1 MKHLPNA
8 LNELVIALKVLPGVG
23 QKSAQ
28 RMAIYLLEKNKPGAE
43 NLQLALN
50 EALLQIDYCQS
61 CYALADDQ
69 YCPICLDSTREKQ
82 KLCVVESPLDLIAVE
97 SAMVFKGQYFVLN
110 GRISPLDGI
119 GPDELKIEKLFEKI
133 QKESINELILAVSP
147 TVEGEATAHYITDCL
162 SNDGNISVSRLA
174 YGVPFGGELE
184 YLDQQTLF
192 HAFNARMKF

>member
-1 MKHLPNA
+1 MKHLPSA
-8 LNELVIALKVLPGVG
+8 LNELVTALKILPGVG

-50 EALLQIDYCQS
+50 EALSQIDYCQS

-192 HAFNARMKF
+192 HAFNSRMKF